1 MKIFFFFFAVF
12 FFLNSLSQEISKV
25 FVGVEKPI
33 KKIVSDNLVIPGV
46 IMANESVNITTV
58 VSEKIKRINFEEG
71 KFVKKGDLL
80 VELVDFEE
88 KAILAQYTAELEEA
102 EINYQ
107 RALQLSKK
115 GNISNSLL
123 ENRLMKKKKLAAKIN
138 EITAKIND
146 LKIVA
151 PFDGFIGLKNFS
163 EGSLVQPGE
172 AITNL
177 NDIGTLKIKANIP
190 EIYFSRV
197 KEKDS
202 FTSELYIENKIEIE
216 GKIMAVE
223 RLIDQETRTFK
234 ILGSIKNYKNK
245 IKPGMMV
252 KLDIPL
258 PSKESL
264 VINEGA
270 IVNVDDLT
278 FVYVIDENNTT
289 SSIRVKIGL
298 RKDGMVE
305 ILDGLTMNELVVVEG
320 VNKIKNGSTVKYQ

>member
-1 MKIFFFFFAVF
+1 MKFFFFFLVTVF
-12 FFLNSLSQEISKV
+12 FLDALSQETSKI
-25 FVGVEKPI
+25 FVGIEKPI
-33 KKIVSDNLVIPGV
+33 TKIVADNLVIPGV

-58 VSEKIKRINFEEG
+58 VSEKIKKINFEEG

-88 KAILAQYTAELEEA
+88 RAILEQYTAEIEEA
-102 EINYQ
+102 DINYQ

-138 EITAKIND
+138 EISAKIND

-163 EGSLVQPGE
+163 EGSLVKPGE

-177 NDIGTLKIKANIP
+177 NDIETLKIKANIP
-190 EIYFSRV
+190 EIYFNRV

-202 FTSELYIENKIEIE
+202 FTLELYVESKIEVK

-223 RLIDQETRTFK
+223 RLIDPETRTFK
-234 ILGSIKNYKNK
+234 VLGLIKNYKDK

-264 VINEGA
+264 IINEGA
-270 IVNVDDLT
+270 IVNEDDMT
-278 FVYVIDENNTT
+278 FVYVINENNTT
-289 SSIRVKIGL
+289 SSKRVEIGL

-305 ILDGLTMNELVVVEG
+305 ILDGLTINDLVVIEG
-320 VNKIKNGSTVKYQ
+320 INKIKNGSIVKYQ